1 MKNWVSVS
9 TLAFA
14 AWAVAS
20 ASLAG
25 VSTLPPPVGAPAPLL
40 GAGISGLVVL
50 GVTGAGYLAMRLRR
64 RGRD

>member
-9 TLAFA
+9 TLAVT
-14 AWAVAS
+14 AWAAAS
-20 ASLAG
+20 ASFAG
-25 VSTLPPPVGAPAPLL
+25 VVAPPVGAPAPLL

>member
-1 MKNWVSVS
+1 MKSWLSVS
-9 TLAFA
+9 TLTLA
-14 AWAVAS
+14 AWAAAS
-20 ASLAG
+20 ASFAG
-25 VSTLPPPVGAPAPLL
+25 VAPPPVGAPAPLL

>member
-20 ASLAG
+20 VSFAG
-25 VSTLPPPVGAPAPLL
+25 TAAPPPVGAPAPLL

>member
-1 MKNWVSVS
+1 MKSWLAMS
-9 TLAFA
+9 TLALA
-14 AWAVAS
+14 AWAAAS
-20 ASLAG
+20 ASFAAAAA
-25 VSTLPPPVGAPAPLL
+25 PPVGAPAPLL